1 MRNKSNLTLLLYLFQ
16 SFVTTWALM
25 KAARMEPGNI
35 LTFVFFL
42 LVFFF
47 YRHVSRRLDGRQLL
61 ILRGELIED
70 SAMDTSI
77 LHADHV
83 TNHVSLTISV
93 IFTLLYMLVDYTY
106 YIERLTSSLYRFII
120 LSVVFCGFVI
130 LFYYLLKFL
139 FSYTCNKMNLYKV
152 LLTDWQK
159 TSYTYTGRY
168 RLFSVGF
175 TNLVNLYRNH
185 TALCS
190 FFLCLICW
198 LPYYLYQYPGVM
210 TPDSINQFA
219 QILGIAPYSNHHPW
233 VHTMLFGFF
242 YHMGYALTG
251 NMVVAVSCYTLF
263 QMCLLSGSIAYFINT
278 LRSYR
283 IRPFILLLITAFY
296 ALIPYH
302 AVFAVTIWKDIPFA
316 AAVLLF
322 GCTILR
328 LTYQDRIRF
337 REMTVFI
344 LSGIMICLFR
354 SNGWY
359 AFLLSLPFL
368 LFVYRRRAKVFY
380 PALLAILCT
389 AVIVKYPVMKAYHVE
404 QPDFIE
410 SVCIPM
416 QQITAV
422 ICNDRELTDRQRNLV
437 ENVVDLT
444 YIKDLY
450 NPIFA
455 DNIKELVRAGNQDY
469 LVEHKGD
476 FLKLWIELGLRYP
489 GDYLTAYVRQT
500 YGYWYP
506 DSFYLVAEA
515 EGVSATKY
523 GVSHTPLIGGPLVIK
538 GKEIAIK
545 LGSMVPIYGTLWSMG
560 VACWIMIF
568 SVGTIIIRREY
579 RKLTCFLPSAALLFT
594 VLIATP
600 VATEFRYVYFMV
612 CSLPFYLI
620 TAMLPDSQYPNTA
633 QQQLSE

>member
-1 MRNKSNLTLLLYLFQ
+1 MHKNTKLTLLLQLFQ
-16 SFVTTWALM
+16 SFLTTWALM

-47 YRHVSRRLDGRQLL
+47 YRHVSRRLDARHPLL
-61 ILRGELIED
+61 LQGELIEN
-70 SAMDTSI
+70 SAMDISI
-77 LHADHV
+77 LHTDKVTDHAA
-83 TNHVSLTISV
+83 LTISV
-93 IFTLLYMLVDYTY
+93 IYTLLYMLVDYSY
-106 YIERLTSSLYRFII
+106 YIELLTSRLYRFII
-120 LSVVFCGFVI
+120 LAVVFTGFVT

-139 FSYTCNKMNLYKV
+139 FSYTCNKMNLYKI
-152 LLTDWQK
+152 LRTDWQD
-159 TSYTYTGRY
+159 TPYTYTGRCR
-168 RLFSVGF
+168 RLSVCL
-175 TNLVNLYRNH
+175 TALVNFYRNH

-190 FFLCLICW
+190 FLICLFCW
-198 LPYYLYQYPGVM
+198 LPYFLYQYPGIM

-219 QILGIAPYSNHHPW
+219 QILGESPYSNHHPW
-233 VHTMLFGFF
+233 THTMLFGFF
-242 YHMGYALTG
+242 YHTGYALTG
-251 NMVVAVSCYTLF
+251 NMVAAVSCYTLF
-263 QMCLLSGSIAYFINT
+263 QMYLLSGSIAYFIST
-278 LRSYR
+278 LRIYR
-283 IRPFILLLITAFY
+283 IRPFILLMITAFY

-302 AVFAVTIWKDIPFA
+302 AVFSVTIWKDIPFA
-316 AAVLLF
+316 AAVLFF

-328 LTYQDRIRF
+328 LTYMNKVRF
-337 REMTVFI
+337 REMAAFT

-359 AFLLSLPFL
+359 AFVFALPFL
-368 LFVYRRRAKVFY
+368 LFIYHKRARVFY
-380 PALLAILCT
+380 PALFIILCT
-389 AVIVKYPVMKAYHVE
+389 AIIVKYPVMNAFHVE

-422 ICNDRELTDRQRNLV
+422 ICNDRALSEEQLDLV

-450 NPIFA
+450 NPTFA

-469 LVEHKGD
+469 LTSHKKE
-476 FLKLWIELGLRYP
+476 FLKLWIDLGLRYP
-489 GDYLTAYVRQT
+489 GDYLTAYVKQT

-515 EGVSATKY
+515 EGVSATRY

-568 SVGTIIIRREY
+568 SIGTVIIRREY
-579 RKLTCFLPSAALLFT
+579 HKLTCYLPSTALLLT

-612 CSLPFYLI
+612 FSLPFYLI
-620 TAMLPDSQYPNTA
+620 TAMLPDSTCPPP
-633 QQQLSE
+633 EKRRP